1 MDWIKCSQRMPT
13 KDQRVIVF
21 VDFDSSVVTPLIK
34 DAEYTGTTFRI
45 GPNTVN
51 TEGEPRVTHWQ
62 PLPEPPTE

>member
-1 MDWIKCSQRMPT
+1 MAWVKCSQRMPA

-21 VDFDSSVVTPLIK
+21 VDFDSGVVTPLIK